1 MRSGLS
7 CVGCN
12 LPFRI
17 QAQFESLEVRDVN
30 CSATKI
36 DLVGGLCATEL
47 FVISELVQQAAFR
60 CLSRPQ
66 SGVSVLRW
74 KISRALA
81 PTRQDDFS
89 PPPPPPTTR
98 ARQPQL
104 QATVA
109 KVDEPSKSE
118 APEAVAWTRCLAGCR
133 VGAHIL
139 GRRSRLEVSPPRL

>member
-17 QAQFESLEVRDVN
+17 LAQFESLEVRDVN

-36 DLVGGLCATEL
+36 DLVGSLCATEL

-81 PTRQDDFS
+81 PTRQDDFA
-89 PPPPPPTTR
+89 PPHTTR

-133 VGAHIL
+133 VGARIL